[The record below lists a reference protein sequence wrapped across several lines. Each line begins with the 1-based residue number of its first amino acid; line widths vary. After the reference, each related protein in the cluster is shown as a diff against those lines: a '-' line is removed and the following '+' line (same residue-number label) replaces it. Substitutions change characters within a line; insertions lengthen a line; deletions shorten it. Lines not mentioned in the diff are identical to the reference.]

1 MTNGCKLVREIG
13 CTGITYCSI
22 PLCEQGENC
31 KQCACYHKDA
41 LIALAEEILS
51 LRIRVKKLEAE
62 S

>member
-1 MTNGCKLVREIG
+1 VKNGCKLAKEIG
-13 CTGITYCSI
+13 NTGITYCSI
-22 PLCEQGENC
+22 QSYDQGEDC

-62 S
+62 K